1 MKSSSVGFDGDLN
14 YCGSN
19 CAYLDAV
26 RQNLRVT
33 YDLINMPV
41 GSKR

>member
-26 RQNLRVT
+26 RKNLRVT
-33 YDLINMPV
+33 YDLMNMAV
-41 GSKR
+41 RTKR